1 MSRVVA
7 IGKSIYDTIMFG
19 TLTVGSVM
27 VFLTLIGFLMLVGVI
42 TWL

>member
-7 IGKSIYDTIMFG
+7 IGKSIYDTMIFG

-27 VFLTLIGFLMLVGVI
+27 VFLTLIGFLQWNI
-42 TWL
+42 